1 MRRWQRIYHATQETT
16 LYFAILQISVLSVS
30 LYAMFYYLLPL
41 TMIIYQLRSNVQQ
54 SSHKSEYFDR
64 RLNKKVGNRLAFLK
78 PRAFC
83 LWIYKD
89 RYMSLFCFQQ
99 SWKCPLFFTV
109 KASFLRVKDW
119 KAPSGTYRMFMFLQ
133 ENLKIILL
141 GFCC

>member
-83 LWIYKD
+83 L
-89 RYMSLFCFQQ
+89 
-99 SWKCPLFFTV
+99 
-109 KASFLRVKDW
+109 
-119 KAPSGTYRMFMFLQ
+119 
-133 ENLKIILL
+133 
-141 GFCC
+141 